1 MLKFISENKPKIFAK
16 NNQNLLTFFCC
27 VFIFLLSI
35 YLRSMLDIG
44 GDSAVYLD
52 LVAKISAGGKYY
64 YDFFEGNF
72 PLSFYL
78 YLIPQYFAAKAGIS
92 PIITAEVF
100 VNFLGIVTIFFSSK
114 ILRGSRLTQIHQNIL
129 TIAFTL
135 GFFLRID
142 ALDMNEFITKTTFFL
157 ICSFIYISFS
167 FPRKNALS
175 TKELIC
181 RGLSAALLSCL
192 KPHYIILPVIIE
204 FHRFLQEKSP
214 RFFIKIDK
222 LVIYFTGIIYLFLML
237 KFTPEFFEFIL
248 PMWASIHYPYNNF
261 HPFSD
266 VNILD
271 HLHSKIIFFSA
282 IFLIF
287 LRRKFLEEDKI
298 LALVFIAASLI
309 LLAEVIGSFDQKAGF
324 FGLITIVIA
333 KIFYDFVK
341 SQDFDFGKNK
351 LPLIFLT
358 IWAFYDAKEVI
369 AMRSWIMFWWA
380 IIPAVSLILCY
391 KIQRKR
397 ILLYALPAFIILLLC
412 GLKIAQ
418 YNQEIFLCFSVLV
431 FLIFIFLH
439 EKIYGKFYHKFSPFF
454 VFIQFFLLINL
465 SAQYLFSIWQAYSGS
480 NIWKTP
486 NFLSDNIISF
496 SKAHLAENSS
506 KGEKILIISDI
517 ISNTFPAVNYLEK
530 PNNFI
535 GNSAGILF
543 WNIANDY
550 SGLKNKEAA
559 ASTVDYIFRDF
570 KKRVSDKETKI
581 IFINRNLDFTSKE
594 DRCQIGLLENYFSD
608 REFRNIFL
616 QNYKFVGRIRN
627 KVYDFEIY
635 LKKK

>member
-1 MLKFISENKPKIFAK
+1 
-16 NNQNLLTFFCC
+16 
-27 VFIFLLSI
+27 
-35 YLRSMLDIG
+35 MLDIG

-52 LVAKISAGGKYY
+52 LVVKISAGGKYY

-92 PIITAEVF
+92 PIITAEIF
-100 VNFLGIVTIFFSSK
+100 VNFLGIATIFFSHK
-114 ILRGSRLTQIHQNIL
+114 ILRGSRLTQIHQNII
-129 TIAFTL
+129 TIAFAL

-142 ALDMNEFITKTTFFL
+142 ALGVNEFITKTTFFL

-175 TKELIC
+175 KKELIC
-181 RGLSAALLSCL
+181 RGLMAGLLPCL

-204 FHRFLQEKSP
+204 FHRFLQEKSS

-222 LVIYFTGIIYLFLML
+222 LVIYFTGIIYLLLML

-248 PMWASIHYPYNNF
+248 PMWASVHYPYNNF
-261 HPFSD
+261 HLFSD

-298 LALVFIAASLI
+298 LALIFLAASLI
-309 LLAEVIGSFDQKAGF
+309 FLAEVIGSIDQKAGF
-324 FGLITIVIA
+324 FGLITIVMA

-341 SQDFDFGKNK
+341 SKDFDFGKNK
-351 LPLIFLT
+351 LPLIFLM
-358 IWAFYDAKEVI
+358 IWAIYDAKEVI
-369 AMRSWIMFWWA
+369 TMRSWIMFWWA
-380 IIPAVSLILCY
+380 IIPAVLIILCY

-397 ILLYALPAFIILLLC
+397 ILFYALVPFLILLLC
-412 GLKIAQ
+412 GVKIAQ
-418 YNQEIFLCFSVLV
+418 YNQEIFLVFSALIFLV
-431 FLIFIFLH
+431 FIILH
-439 EKIYGKFYHKFSPFF
+439 EKIYEKFYNKFSPFF

-465 SAQYLFSIWQAYSGS
+465 SAQYLFSISQAYSGS

-496 SKAHLAENSS
+496 SKAHLAED
-506 KGEKILIISDI
+506 EKILIMSDI
-517 ISNTFPAVNYLEK
+517 ISNTFPAVNYLKK

-543 WNIANDY
+543 WNIDRDY
-550 SGLKNKEAA
+550 SDLKNKEAA
-559 ASTVDYIFRDF
+559 ASTVDYILRDF
-570 KKRVSDKETKI
+570 KKRISDKKSRI
-581 IFINRNLDFTSKE
+581 IFINRNLDFTNKE
-594 DRCQIGLLENYFSD
+594 DRCQIGLLENYFAD
-608 REFRNIFL
+608 HHFRKIFL
-616 QNYKFVGRIRN
+616 QNYKFGGRIKN
-627 KVYDFEIY
+627 KIYDFEIY
-635 LKKK
+635 LRKNDQ